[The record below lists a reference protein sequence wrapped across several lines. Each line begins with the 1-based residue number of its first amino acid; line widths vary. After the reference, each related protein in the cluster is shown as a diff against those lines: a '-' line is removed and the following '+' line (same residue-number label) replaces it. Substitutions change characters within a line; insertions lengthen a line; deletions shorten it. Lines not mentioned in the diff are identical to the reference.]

1 MKMIDC
7 SCLRIFFSLESQDY
21 LCKKKKRV
29 FPHQCVIFKGSLTS
43 MAGACSNSCPLSQ

>member
-43 MAGACSNSCPLSQ
+43 MVDFVNEILSFQ